1 MPVVMSHY
9 RKLAARKLHVLEFF
23 AASLLFTAAQAD
35 SQEIEPASSDDST
48 VTYPASYFEQF
59 QPYSVNDML
68 DRIPGITVARGGGPG
83 GGGGGPGSSR
93 GADRRGLGA
102 GGDQVLIN
110 GRRIAGKGNEGNSQ
124 LSRIP
129 ATQVSHIEIIRG
141 TSGELDVR
149 GASQIINIVLL
160 EAESSSTVAYEV
172 NMDHT
177 FDGKYRGGIKAS
189 LNGQSGALS
198 YFLSG
203 EREPRW
209 EFRDSRETSLL
220 ADGSPNERIRRDQ
233 TRDAWPVTLTA
244 NFGYDFTLNDV
255 AHLNLQ
261 WVDDEQE
268 TLLERTLVDDKFD
281 NPLVIYDEEDLPQDN
296 QSWEVG
302 GDYEHLFG
310 DGSRFKTLFIVNESE
325 NLFLRERFDIE
336 GADRIKNLYLSSFE
350 RNRERIV
357 RSSYTFDLF
366 SAQSIEAGVE
376 RAQTILD
383 TSLQLGLLTGGDT
396 ADYFGGLTGVRDS
409 NGTVEEMRYE
419 YFAIHNWRLDD
430 RQTLETTL
438 LYEDSTIS
446 QTGDIS
452 QSRDFQFFR
461 PKIDYRFDITPS
473 LQFRTTIERDVAQLS
488 FSDFTASAQNTG
500 GTDDDQNELQG
511 NPDLVQ
517 EKSWR
522 YESNLEW
529 RLPEDA
535 GVINTNVFYNEIE
548 DVIGR
553 VDVSTPTQVLS
564 ANGNVGDAE
573 RWGIG
578 LDGSLR
584 LSFVGQPNMLVTWGV
599 DLEDSSI
606 IDPFTGEDRRLSR
619 RGRGNTSWGLRHDIP
634 ERNMNWGFNI
644 RNGID
649 GNRIFYDIDKTEE
662 YSGDASYF
670 GWFEMR
676 GWGDLTYRFEAR
688 DGRYRCRFRTR
699 YDNRAVGDGGF
710 RETENSC
717 FTTGPVYAIKIRG
730 TF

>member
-23 AASLLFTAAQAD
+23 AASLFFTAAQAN

-93 GADRRGLGA
+93 VADRRGLGA

-110 GRRIAGKGNEGNSQ
+110 GRRIAGKGNEGSSQ

-261 WVDDEQE
+261 WVDDEQT

-281 NPLVIYDEEDLPQDN
+281 NPVVIYDEEDLPQDS

-325 NLFLRERFDIE
+325 NLFLRERFDID

-649 GNRIFYDIDKTEE
+649 GNSIFYDIDKTEE

-670 GWFEMR
+670 SWFEMR